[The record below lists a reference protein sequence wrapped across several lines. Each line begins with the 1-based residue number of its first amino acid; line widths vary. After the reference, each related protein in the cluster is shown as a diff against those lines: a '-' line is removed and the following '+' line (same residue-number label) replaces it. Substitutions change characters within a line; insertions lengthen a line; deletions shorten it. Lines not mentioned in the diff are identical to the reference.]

1 MNDVGRPT
9 DSAPASATTEALAQ
23 ATPRMLF
30 GVFLAMALAGFGGVL
45 PFARRALVDRHGWL
59 TQEDFTETLALCQ
72 SLPGPNV
79 VNLSI
84 VVGARA
90 RGWRG
95 SLAAVSGLIGAP
107 FLILLV
113 LALLY
118 ERFGAVPLVQ
128 RAIEGVAAAA
138 AGLVAATAARMAEP
152 LIRGRWLLAAPIIA
166 LSFAGVGLARL
177 PLIAVI
183 GVIAPISVALMWR
196 RPG

>member
-1 MNDVGRPT
+1 MSELGGK
-9 DSAPASATTEALAQ
+9 AATEALSE
-23 ATPRMLF
+23 ATPRALF
-30 GVFLAMALAGFGGVL
+30 TAFLAMALAGFGGVL

-59 TQEDFTETLALCQ
+59 TQQDFTETLALCQ

-90 RGWRG
+90 CGWRG
-95 SLAAVSGLIGAP
+95 ALAALFGLIGAP

-113 LALLY
+113 LGLLY
-118 ERFGAVPLVQ
+118 GRFGGVPLVQ

-138 AGLVAATAARMAEP
+138 AGLVVATAARMAEP
-152 LIRGRWLLAAPIIA
+152 LIRNRWLLTAPVMA

-183 GVIAPISVALMWR
+183 AVLAPISVALMWR
-196 RPG
+196 RPA